1 MNFLSVCVFALTAC
15 FAGLI
20 LKNFSHPTVPF
31 ISITA
36 VIGILILCIIS
47 LTPIL
52 DFINTINDIDG
63 FSELYSIML
72 KSLGIAILSETAADI
87 CRDCNEISLASKVE
101 TAAKIS
107 MLILS
112 LPLLNSIM
120 EISKEMM
127 LS

>member
-1 MNFLSVCVFALTAC
+1 MNILSVCVFALTAC
-15 FAGLI
+15 FAGVI
-20 LKNFSHPTVPF
+20 LKNFSHPTAPF
-31 ISITA
+31 IAITA
-36 VIGILILCIIS
+36 VIGILILCVAS

-52 DFINTINDIDG
+52 EFINTINGIEEFG
-63 FSELYSIML
+63 ELYSIML
-72 KSLGIAILSETAADI
+72 KGLGIAILSETAADI

-112 LPLLNSIM
+112 LPLLNSIL

-127 LS
+127 VS